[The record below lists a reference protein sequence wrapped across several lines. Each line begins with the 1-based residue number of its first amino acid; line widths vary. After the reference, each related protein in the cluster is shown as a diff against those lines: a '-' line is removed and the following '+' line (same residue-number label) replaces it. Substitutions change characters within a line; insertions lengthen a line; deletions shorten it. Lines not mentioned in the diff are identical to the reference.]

1 MEQNGHNGELNDASM
16 SGASSSKATTT
27 NSATT
32 SLNELIRGV
41 DSLLTMLSEV
51 DQNKRDLIDAADAEH
66 REGASNVQ
74 HFARLQAD
82 DARHIVTRLQAVGI
96 RVSDQAP
103 VADQLRAAKTLLQN
117 LGGKSSDDGD
127 AEGETYDITRLA
139 AAIERSQEQLAS
151 NSSALLGEPRDGMP
165 SCVMVT
171 LPTEAADDP
180 DLVQSFADAGMDI
193 ARINCAHDTA
203 EAWRAMAAN
212 VRAASARA
220 GRDIKISMD
229 LPGPKLRVGPIESGP
244 RIARTRVTR
253 TKTGRILTPSKLWIT
268 PFDHNATTP
277 APVPEG
283 LPGRPTLAIQV
294 DPEWLQTVNEGDELS
309 MLDARGS
316 KRYMTV
322 HKVTDK
328 GVLAYGRQNVYLAN
342 GSLVACQ
349 YIKTRIHGIGRSEQ
363 RIHVDVGSR
372 LTLTTDPTPTDPTDD
387 IPAVNCGEPQAIRSL
402 DVGSTVLFDDAKIEC
417 EVTSVTRAGDKD
429 AEGDTAEYDSAELVA
444 VHTREGGKNLRESR
458 GIHFPGVHVSLPAMT
473 DEDRAILPDIVRTAD
488 IIAPSY
494 VRSADDLT
502 EILDAI
508 EKEIEVAASESEF
521 NSADAT
527 DTADGREDPAAVSA
541 RIRNLGVMLKIESEE
556 CYNDLPNVVTE
567 LLRHRNS
574 GVMIARGDLA
584 MELGFSRMSEAR
596 EQIMDVANAA
606 HIPTIFA
613 TQVLETMAKSGLPS
627 RAEITDADVALRT
640 QGVMLNKGTHIPDA
654 INILNKIGQALNS
667 SENILDSQS
676 RERA

>member
-1 MEQNGHNGELNDASM
+1 MEQNGHNGELNDAST

-51 DQNKRDLIDAADAEH
+51 DQDKRDRIDAADAEH
-66 REGASNVQ
+66 REGVRNVQ

-82 DARHIVTRLQAVGI
+82 DAHHIVAQLRAVGI

-103 VADQLRAAKTLLQN
+103 VADQLRAAKTLLQH
-117 LGGKSSDDGD
+117 LGGQSSDDGG
-127 AEGETYDITRLA
+127 AEGESYDITRLA

-171 LPTEAADDP
+171 LPTEAANDP

-193 ARINCAHDTA
+193 ARINCAHDTP

-212 VRAASARA
+212 VRAASTRV

-229 LPGPKLRVGPIESGP
+229 LPGPKLRVGAIEPGP

-322 HKVTDK
+322 HKVTDE
-328 GVLAYGRQNVYLAN
+328 GVLAYGRRNVYLAN

-363 RIHVDVGSR
+363 RVHVDVGSR
-372 LTLTTDPTPTDPTDD
+372 LTLTSDPTPTDPTDD

-402 DVGSTVLFDDAKIEC
+402 DVGSIVLFDDAKIEC
-417 EVTSVTRAGDKD
+417 EVTSVTPAGEKD
-429 AEGDTAEYDSAELVA
+429 AEGNTAEYDSAELVA
-444 VHTREGGKNLRESR
+444 VHTREGGKNLREGR
-458 GIHFPGVHVSLPAMT
+458 GIHFPGIHVPLPAMT
-473 DEDRAILPDIVRTAD
+473 DEDRAILPEIVRTAD

-494 VRSADDLT
+494 VRSAEDLT

-508 EKEIEVAASESEF
+508 EKEIDVAASE
-521 NSADAT
+521 N
-527 DTADGREDPAAVSA
+527 EDPAAVSA

-654 INILNKIGQALNS
+654 INILNSIGTALNTS
-667 SENILDSQS
+667 DNSLDSRS
-676 RERA
+676 RGRA

>member
-1 MEQNGHNGELNDASM
+1 MEQNGHNGELNDANV

-32 SLNELIRGV
+32 SLNELTRGV

-51 DQNKRDLIDAADAEH
+51 DQDKRDRIDAADAEH
-66 REGASNVQ
+66 REGVRNVQ

-82 DARHIVTRLQAVGI
+82 DARDIVAQLRAVGI

-117 LGGKSSDDGD
+117 LGGKPSDYGD
-127 AEGETYDITRLA
+127 ADRAAEGDTYDITRLA

-151 NSSALLGEPRDGMP
+151 NSSALLGEPREGMP

-193 ARINCAHDTA
+193 ARINCAHDTP

-212 VRAASARA
+212 VRATSARV

-229 LPGPKLRVGPIESGP
+229 LPGPKLRVGAIEPGP

-322 HKVTDK
+322 HKVTDE

-363 RIHVDVGSR
+363 RVHVDVGSR
-372 LTLTTDPTPTDPTDD
+372 LILTSDPTPTDPTDD
-387 IPAVNCGEPQAIRSL
+387 IPAVNCGEPEAIRSL

-417 EVTSVTRAGDKD
+417 EVTSVTRAGEKD
-429 AEGDTAEYDSAELVA
+429 PEGNTAEYDSAELVA
-444 VHTREGGKNLRESR
+444 IHTREGGKNLREGR
-458 GIHFPGVHVSLPAMT
+458 GIHFPGVHVPLPAMT
-473 DEDRAILPDIVRTAD
+473 DEDRAILPEIVRTAD

-494 VRSADDLT
+494 VRSAEDLT

-508 EKEIEVAASESEF
+508 EKEIDVAASESED
-521 NSADAT
+521 S
-527 DTADGREDPAAVSA
+527 AAVSA

-596 EQIMDVANAA
+596 EQIMGVANAA

-654 INILNKIGQALNS
+654 INTLNRIGQALNTS
-667 SENILDSQS
+667 DNSLDSRS
-676 RERA
+676 RGRA

>member
-1 MEQNGHNGELNDASM
+1 MEQNGHNGELNDAST

-51 DQNKRDLIDAADAEH
+51 DQDKRDRIDAADAEH
-66 REGASNVQ
+66 REGVRNVQ

-82 DARHIVTRLQAVGI
+82 DARHIVAQLRAVGI

-103 VADQLRAAKTLLQN
+103 VADQLRAAKTLVQN
-117 LGGKSSDDGD
+117 LGGQSSDDGG
-127 AEGETYDITRLA
+127 AEGESYDITRLS

-193 ARINCAHDTA
+193 ARINCAHDTP

-212 VRAASARA
+212 VRAASTRV

-229 LPGPKLRVGPIESGP
+229 LPGPKLRVGAIEPGP

-322 HKVTDK
+322 HKVTDE
-328 GVLAYGRQNVYLAN
+328 GVLAYGRRNVYLAN

-363 RIHVDVGSR
+363 RVHVDVGSR
-372 LTLTTDPTPTDPTDD
+372 LTLTSDPTPTDPTDD

-402 DVGSTVLFDDAKIEC
+402 DVGSIVLFDDAKIEC
-417 EVTSVTRAGDKD
+417 EVTSVTRAGEKD
-429 AEGDTAEYDSAELVA
+429 AEGNTAEYDSAELVA
-444 VHTREGGKNLRESR
+444 VHTREGGKNLREGR
-458 GIHFPGVHVSLPAMT
+458 GIHFPGIHVPLPAMT
-473 DEDRAILPDIVRTAD
+473 DEDRAILPEIVRTAD

-494 VRSADDLT
+494 VRSAEDLT
-502 EILDAI
+502 EILHAI
-508 EKEIEVAASESEF
+508 EKEIDVAASE
-521 NSADAT
+521 N
-527 DTADGREDPAAVSA
+527 EDPAAVSA

-654 INILNKIGQALNS
+654 INILNSIGTALNTS
-667 SENILDSQS
+667 DNSLDSRS
-676 RERA
+676 RGRA

>member
-1 MEQNGHNGELNDASM
+1 MEQNGHNGELNDAST

-51 DQNKRDLIDAADAEH
+51 DQDKRDRIDAADAEH
-66 REGASNVQ
+66 REGVRNVQ

-82 DARHIVTRLQAVGI
+82 DARHIVAQLRAVGI

-103 VADQLRAAKTLLQN
+103 VADQLRAAKTLVQN
-117 LGGKSSDDGD
+117 LGGQSSDDGG
-127 AEGETYDITRLA
+127 AEGESYDITRLS

-193 ARINCAHDTA
+193 ARINCAHDTP

-212 VRAASARA
+212 VRAASTRV

-229 LPGPKLRVGPIESGP
+229 LPGPKLRVGAIEPGP

-322 HKVTDK
+322 HKVTDE
-328 GVLAYGRQNVYLAN
+328 GVLAYGRRNVYLAN

-363 RIHVDVGSR
+363 RVHVDVGSR
-372 LTLTTDPTPTDPTDD
+372 LTLTSDPTPTDPTDD

-402 DVGSTVLFDDAKIEC
+402 DVGSIVLFDDAKIEC
-417 EVTSVTRAGDKD
+417 EVTSVTRAGEKD
-429 AEGDTAEYDSAELVA
+429 AEGNTAEYDSAELVA
-444 VHTREGGKNLRESR
+444 VHTREGGKNLREGR
-458 GIHFPGVHVSLPAMT
+458 GSHFPGIHVPLPAMT
-473 DEDRAILPDIVRTAD
+473 DEDRAILPEIVRTAD

-494 VRSADDLT
+494 VRSAEDLT

-508 EKEIEVAASESEF
+508 EKEIDVAASE
-521 NSADAT
+521 N
-527 DTADGREDPAAVSA
+527 EDPAAVSA

-654 INILNKIGQALNS
+654 INILNSIGTALNTS
-667 SENILDSQS
+667 DNSLDSRS
-676 RERA
+676 RGRA

>member
-1 MEQNGHNGELNDASM
+1 MEQNGHNGELNDSST

-51 DQNKRDLIDAADAEH
+51 DQDKRDRIDAADAEH
-66 REGASNVQ
+66 REGVRNVQ

-82 DARHIVTRLQAVGI
+82 DAHHIVAQLRAVGI

-103 VADQLRAAKTLLQN
+103 VADQLRAAKTLLQH
-117 LGGKSSDDGD
+117 LGGQSSDDGG
-127 AEGETYDITRLA
+127 AEGESYDITRLA

-171 LPTEAADDP
+171 LPTEAANDP

-193 ARINCAHDTA
+193 ARINCAHDTP

-212 VRAASARA
+212 VRAASTRV

-229 LPGPKLRVGPIESGP
+229 LPGPKLRVGAIEPGP

-322 HKVTDK
+322 HKVTDE
-328 GVLAYGRQNVYLAN
+328 GVLAYGRRNVYLAN

-363 RIHVDVGSR
+363 RVHVDVGSR
-372 LTLTTDPTPTDPTDD
+372 LTLTSDPTPTDPTDD

-402 DVGSTVLFDDAKIEC
+402 DVGSIVLFDDAKIEC
-417 EVTSVTRAGDKD
+417 EVTSVTRAGEKD
-429 AEGDTAEYDSAELVA
+429 AEGNTAEYDSAELVA
-444 VHTREGGKNLRESR
+444 VHTREGGKNLREGR
-458 GIHFPGVHVSLPAMT
+458 GIHFPGIHVPLPAMT
-473 DEDRAILPDIVRTAD
+473 DEDRAILPEIVRTAD

-494 VRSADDLT
+494 VRSAEDLT

-508 EKEIEVAASESEF
+508 EKEIDVAASE
-521 NSADAT
+521 N
-527 DTADGREDPAAVSA
+527 EDPAAVSA

-654 INILNKIGQALNS
+654 INILNSIGTALNTS
-667 SENILDSQS
+667 DNSLDSRS
-676 RERA
+676 RGRA

>member
-1 MEQNGHNGELNDASM
+1 MEQNGHNGELNDANV
-16 SGASSSKATTT
+16 SGASPSKATTT

-32 SLNELIRGV
+32 SLNELTRGV

-51 DQNKRDLIDAADAEH
+51 DQDKRDRIDAADAEH
-66 REGASNVQ
+66 REGVRNVQ

-82 DARHIVTRLQAVGI
+82 DARDIVAQLRAVGI

-117 LGGKSSDDGD
+117 LGGKPSDYGD
-127 AEGETYDITRLA
+127 ADRAAEGDTYDITRLA

-151 NSSALLGEPRDGMP
+151 NSSALLGEPREGMP

-193 ARINCAHDTA
+193 ARINCAHDTP

-212 VRAASARA
+212 VRATSARV

-229 LPGPKLRVGPIESGP
+229 LPGPKLRVGAIEPGP

-322 HKVTDK
+322 HKVTDE

-363 RIHVDVGSR
+363 RVHVDVGSR
-372 LTLTTDPTPTDPTDD
+372 LILTSDPTPTDPTDD
-387 IPAVNCGEPQAIRSL
+387 IPAVNCGEPEAIRSL

-417 EVTSVTRAGDKD
+417 EVTSVTRAGEKD
-429 AEGDTAEYDSAELVA
+429 PEGNTAEYDSAELVA
-444 VHTREGGKNLRESR
+444 IHTREGGKNLREGR
-458 GIHFPGVHVSLPAMT
+458 GIHFPGVHVPLPAMT
-473 DEDRAILPDIVRTAD
+473 DEDRAILPEIVRTAD

-494 VRSADDLT
+494 VRSAEDLT

-508 EKEIEVAASESEF
+508 EKEIDVAASESED
-521 NSADAT
+521 S
-527 DTADGREDPAAVSA
+527 AAVSA

-596 EQIMDVANAA
+596 EQIMGVANAA

-654 INILNKIGQALNS
+654 INILNRIGQALNTS
-667 SENILDSQS
+667 DNSLDSRS
-676 RERA
+676 RGRA

>member
-1 MEQNGHNGELNDASM
+1 MEQNGHNGELNDASV

-32 SLNELIRGV
+32 SLNELTRGV

-51 DQNKRDLIDAADAEH
+51 DQDKRNLIDAADAEH
-66 REGASNVQ
+66 REGVRNVQ

-82 DARHIVTRLQAVGI
+82 DARDIVAQLRAVGI

-117 LGGKSSDDGD
+117 LGGKPSDYGD
-127 AEGETYDITRLA
+127 ADRAAEGDTYDITRLA

-151 NSSALLGEPRDGMP
+151 NSSALLGEPREGMP

-193 ARINCAHDTA
+193 ARINCAHDTP

-212 VRAASARA
+212 VRATSARV

-229 LPGPKLRVGPIESGP
+229 LPGPKLRVGAIEPGP

-322 HKVTDK
+322 HKVTDE

-363 RIHVDVGSR
+363 RVHVDVGSR
-372 LTLTTDPTPTDPTDD
+372 LILTIDPTPTDPTDD
-387 IPAVNCGEPQAIRSL
+387 IPAVNCGEPEAIRSL

-417 EVTSVTRAGDKD
+417 EVTSVTRAGEKD
-429 AEGDTAEYDSAELVA
+429 AEGNTAE
-444 VHTREGGKNLRESR
+444 
-458 GIHFPGVHVSLPAMT
+458 
-473 DEDRAILPDIVRTAD
+473 
-488 IIAPSY
+488 
-494 VRSADDLT
+494 
-502 EILDAI
+502 
-508 EKEIEVAASESEF
+508 
-521 NSADAT
+521 
-527 DTADGREDPAAVSA
+527 
-541 RIRNLGVMLKIESEE
+541 
-556 CYNDLPNVVTE
+556 
-567 LLRHRNS
+567 
-574 GVMIARGDLA
+574 
-584 MELGFSRMSEAR
+584 
-596 EQIMDVANAA
+596 
-606 HIPTIFA
+606 
-613 TQVLETMAKSGLPS
+613 
-627 RAEITDADVALRT
+627 
-640 QGVMLNKGTHIPDA
+640 
-654 INILNKIGQALNS
+654 
-667 SENILDSQS
+667 
-676 RERA
+676 

>member
-1 MEQNGHNGELNDASM
+1 MEQNGHNGELNDAST

-51 DQNKRDLIDAADAEH
+51 DQDKRDRIDAADAEH
-66 REGASNVQ
+66 REGVRNVQ

-82 DARHIVTRLQAVGI
+82 DAHHIVAQLRAVGI

-103 VADQLRAAKTLLQN
+103 VADQLRAAKTLLQH
-117 LGGKSSDDGD
+117 LGGQSSDDGG
-127 AEGETYDITRLA
+127 AEGESYDITRLA

-171 LPTEAADDP
+171 LPTEAANDP

-193 ARINCAHDTA
+193 ARINCAHDTP

-212 VRAASARA
+212 VRAASTRV

-229 LPGPKLRVGPIESGP
+229 LPGPKLRVGAIEPGP

-322 HKVTDK
+322 HKVTDE
-328 GVLAYGRQNVYLAN
+328 GVLAYGRRNVYLAN

-363 RIHVDVGSR
+363 RVHVDVGSR
-372 LTLTTDPTPTDPTDD
+372 LTLTSDPTPTDPTDD

-402 DVGSTVLFDDAKIEC
+402 DVGSIVLFDDAKIEC
-417 EVTSVTRAGDKD
+417 EVTSVTRAGEKD
-429 AEGDTAEYDSAELVA
+429 AEGNTAEYDSAELVA
-444 VHTREGGKNLRESR
+444 VHTREGGKNLREGR
-458 GIHFPGVHVSLPAMT
+458 GIHFPGIHVPLPAMT
-473 DEDRAILPDIVRTAD
+473 DEDRAILPEIVRTAD

-494 VRSADDLT
+494 VRSAEDLT

-508 EKEIEVAASESEF
+508 EKEIDVAASE
-521 NSADAT
+521 N
-527 DTADGREDPAAVSA
+527 EDPAAVSA

-654 INILNKIGQALNS
+654 INILNSIGTALNTS
-667 SENILDSQS
+667 DNSLDSRS
-676 RERA
+676 RGRA

>member
-1 MEQNGHNGELNDASM
+1 MEQNGHNGELNDAST

-51 DQNKRDLIDAADAEH
+51 DQDKRDRIDAADAEH
-66 REGASNVQ
+66 REGVRNVQ

-82 DARHIVTRLQAVGI
+82 DARHIVAQLRAVGI

-103 VADQLRAAKTLLQN
+103 VADQLRAAKTLVQN
-117 LGGKSSDDGD
+117 LGGQSSDDGG
-127 AEGETYDITRLA
+127 AEGESYDITRLS

-193 ARINCAHDTA
+193 ARINCAHDTP

-212 VRAASARA
+212 VRAASTRV

-229 LPGPKLRVGPIESGP
+229 LPGPKLRVGAIEPGP

-322 HKVTDK
+322 HKVTDE
-328 GVLAYGRQNVYLAN
+328 GVLAYGRRNVYLAN

-363 RIHVDVGSR
+363 RVHVDVGSR
-372 LTLTTDPTPTDPTDD
+372 LTLTSDPTPTDPTDD

-402 DVGSTVLFDDAKIEC
+402 DVGSIVLFDDAKIEC
-417 EVTSVTRAGDKD
+417 EVTSVTRAGEKD
-429 AEGDTAEYDSAELVA
+429 AEGNTAEYDSAELVA
-444 VHTREGGKNLRESR
+444 VHTREGGKNLREGR
-458 GIHFPGVHVSLPAMT
+458 GIHFPGIHVPLPAMT
-473 DEDRAILPDIVRTAD
+473 DEDRAILPEIVRTAD

-494 VRSADDLT
+494 VRSAEDLT

-508 EKEIEVAASESEF
+508 EKEIDVAASE
-521 NSADAT
+521 N
-527 DTADGREDPAAVSA
+527 EDPAAVSA

-654 INILNKIGQALNS
+654 INILNSIGTALNTS
-667 SENILDSQS
+667 DNSLDSRS
-676 RERA
+676 RGRA

>member
-1 MEQNGHNGELNDASM
+1 MEQNGHNGELNDASV

-32 SLNELIRGV
+32 SLNELTRGV

-51 DQNKRDLIDAADAEH
+51 DQDKRNLIDAADAEH
-66 REGASNVQ
+66 REGVRNVQ

-82 DARHIVTRLQAVGI
+82 DARDIVAQLRAVGI

-117 LGGKSSDDGD
+117 LGGKPSDYGD
-127 AEGETYDITRLA
+127 ADRAAEGDTYDITRLA

-193 ARINCAHDTA
+193 ARINCAHDTP

-212 VRAASARA
+212 VRATSARV

-229 LPGPKLRVGPIESGP
+229 LPGPKLRVGAIEPSP

-322 HKVTDK
+322 HKVTDE

-363 RIHVDVGSR
+363 RVHVDVGSR
-372 LTLTTDPTPTDPTDD
+372 LILTSDPTPTDPTDD
-387 IPAVNCGEPQAIRSL
+387 IPAVNCGEPEAIRSL

-417 EVTSVTRAGDKD
+417 EVTSVTRAGEKD
-429 AEGDTAEYDSAELVA
+429 PEGNTAEYDSAELVA
-444 VHTREGGKNLRESR
+444 IHTREGGKNLREGR
-458 GIHFPGVHVSLPAMT
+458 GIHFPGVHVPLPAMT
-473 DEDRAILPDIVRTAD
+473 DEDRAILPEIVRTAD

-494 VRSADDLT
+494 VRSAEDLT

-508 EKEIEVAASESEF
+508 EKEIDVAASESED
-521 NSADAT
+521 S
-527 DTADGREDPAAVSA
+527 AAVSA

-596 EQIMDVANAA
+596 EQIMGVANAA

-654 INILNKIGQALNS
+654 INILNRIGQALNTS
-667 SENILDSQS
+667 DNSLDSRS
-676 RERA
+676 RGRA

>member
-1 MEQNGHNGELNDASM
+1 MEQNGHNGELNDAST

-51 DQNKRDLIDAADAEH
+51 DQDKRDRIDAADAEH
-66 REGASNVQ
+66 REGVRNVQ
-74 HFARLQAD
+74 YFARLQAD
-82 DARHIVTRLQAVGI
+82 DARHIVAQLRAVGI

-117 LGGKSSDDGD
+117 LGGQSSDDGG
-127 AEGETYDITRLA
+127 AEGESYDITRLA

-193 ARINCAHDTA
+193 ARINCAHDTP

-212 VRAASARA
+212 VRAASTRV

-229 LPGPKLRVGPIESGP
+229 LPGPKLRVGAIEPGP

-322 HKVTDK
+322 HKVTDE
-328 GVLAYGRQNVYLAN
+328 GVLAYGRRNVYLAN

-363 RIHVDVGSR
+363 RVHVDVGSR
-372 LTLTTDPTPTDPTDD
+372 LTLTSDPTPTDPTDD

-402 DVGSTVLFDDAKIEC
+402 DVGSIVLFDDAKIEC
-417 EVTSVTRAGDKD
+417 EVTSVTRAGEKD
-429 AEGDTAEYDSAELVA
+429 AEGNTAEYDSAELVA
-444 VHTREGGKNLRESR
+444 VHTREGGKNLREGR
-458 GIHFPGVHVSLPAMT
+458 GIHFPGIHVPLPAMT
-473 DEDRAILPDIVRTAD
+473 DEDRAILPEIVRTAD

-494 VRSADDLT
+494 VRSAEDLT

-508 EKEIEVAASESEF
+508 EKEIDVAASE
-521 NSADAT
+521 N
-527 DTADGREDPAAVSA
+527 EDPAAVSA

-654 INILNKIGQALNS
+654 INILNSIGTALNTS
-667 SENILDSQS
+667 DNSLDSRS
-676 RERA
+676 RGWA

>member
-1 MEQNGHNGELNDASM
+1 MEQNGHNGELNDANV

-32 SLNELIRGV
+32 SLNELTRGV

-51 DQNKRDLIDAADAEH
+51 DQDKRDRIDAADAEH
-66 REGASNVQ
+66 REGVRNVQ

-82 DARHIVTRLQAVGI
+82 DARDIVAQLRAVGI

-117 LGGKSSDDGD
+117 LGGKPSDYGD
-127 AEGETYDITRLA
+127 ADRAAEGDTYDITRLA

-151 NSSALLGEPRDGMP
+151 NSSALLGEPREGMP

-193 ARINCAHDTA
+193 ARINCAHDTP

-212 VRAASARA
+212 VRATSARV

-229 LPGPKLRVGPIESGP
+229 LPGPKLRVGAIEPGP

-322 HKVTDK
+322 HKVTDE
-328 GVLAYGRQNVYLAN
+328 GVLAYGHQNVYLAN

-363 RIHVDVGSR
+363 RVHVDVGSR
-372 LTLTTDPTPTDPTDD
+372 LILTSDPTPTDPTDD
-387 IPAVNCGEPQAIRSL
+387 IPAVNCGEPEAIRSL

-417 EVTSVTRAGDKD
+417 EVTSVTRAGEKD
-429 AEGDTAEYDSAELVA
+429 PEGNTAEYDSAELVA
-444 VHTREGGKNLRESR
+444 IHTREGGKNLREGR
-458 GIHFPGVHVSLPAMT
+458 GIHFPGVHVPLPAMT
-473 DEDRAILPDIVRTAD
+473 DEDRAILPEIVRTAD

-494 VRSADDLT
+494 VRSAEDLT

-508 EKEIEVAASESEF
+508 EKEIDVAASESED
-521 NSADAT
+521 S
-527 DTADGREDPAAVSA
+527 AAVSA

-596 EQIMDVANAA
+596 EQIMGVANAA

-654 INILNKIGQALNS
+654 INILNRIGQALNTS
-667 SENILDSQS
+667 DNSLDSRS
-676 RERA
+676 RGRA

>member
-1 MEQNGHNGELNDASM
+1 MEQNGHNGELNDAST

-41 DSLLTMLSEV
+41 SSLLTMLSEV
-51 DQNKRDLIDAADAEH
+51 DHDKRDLIDAADAEH
-66 REGASNVQ
+66 REGARNVQ

-82 DARHIVTRLQAVGI
+82 DARHIIAQLRAVGI

-117 LGGKSSDDGD
+117 LGGQSSDDGSAD
-127 AEGETYDITRLA
+127 CAAEGEGYDIARLA

-193 ARINCAHDTA
+193 ARINCAHDTP

-212 VRAASARA
+212 VRAASARV
-220 GRDIKISMD
+220 GREIKISMD
-229 LPGPKLRVGPIESGP
+229 LPGPKLRVGAIEPGP

-283 LPGRPTLAIQV
+283 LPGRLTLAIQV

-322 HKVTDK
+322 HKVTDE

-363 RIHVDVGSR
+363 RVHVDVGSR
-372 LTLTTDPTPTDPTDD
+372 LTLTSDPTPTDPTDD
-387 IPAVNCGEPQAIRSL
+387 IPAINCGEPQAIRSL
-402 DVGSTVLFDDAKIEC
+402 DVGSRVLFDDAKIEC
-417 EVTSVTRAGDKD
+417 EVTSVTRAGEKD
-429 AEGDTAEYDSAELVA
+429 AEDNTAEYDSVELVA
-444 VHTREGGKNLRESR
+444 VHTREGGKNLREGR
-458 GIHFPGVHVSLPAMT
+458 GIHFPGIHVPLPAMT
-473 DEDRAILPDIVRTAD
+473 DEDRAILPEIVRTAD

-494 VRSADDLT
+494 VRSAEDLT

-508 EKEIEVAASESEF
+508 EKEIDVAASES
-521 NSADAT
+521 
-527 DTADGREDPAAVSA
+527 EDPAAVSA

-654 INILNKIGQALNS
+654 INILNRIGKALNTS
-667 SENILDSQS
+667 DNSLDSRS
-676 RERA
+676 RGRA

>member
-1 MEQNGHNGELNDASM
+1 MEQNGHNGELNDAST

-32 SLNELIRGV
+32 SLNELNRGV

-51 DQNKRDLIDAADAEH
+51 DQDKRDRIDAADAEH
-66 REGASNVQ
+66 REGVRNVQ

-82 DARHIVTRLQAVGI
+82 DARHIVAQLRAVGI

-103 VADQLRAAKTLLQN
+103 VADQLRAAKTMLQN
-117 LGGKSSDDGD
+117 LGGQSSDDGG
-127 AEGETYDITRLA
+127 AEGESYDITRLA

-193 ARINCAHDTA
+193 ARINCAHDTP

-212 VRAASARA
+212 VRAASTRV

-229 LPGPKLRVGPIESGP
+229 LPGPKLRVGAIEPGP

-322 HKVTDK
+322 HKVTDE
-328 GVLAYGRQNVYLAN
+328 GVLAYGRRNVYLAN

-363 RIHVDVGSR
+363 RVHVDVGSR
-372 LTLTTDPTPTDPTDD
+372 LTLTSDPTPTDPTDD

-402 DVGSTVLFDDAKIEC
+402 DVGSIVLFDDAKIEC
-417 EVTSVTRAGDKD
+417 EVTSVTRAGEKD
-429 AEGDTAEYDSAELVA
+429 AEGNTAEYDSAELVA
-444 VHTREGGKNLRESR
+444 VHTREGGKNLREGR
-458 GIHFPGVHVSLPAMT
+458 GIHFPGIHVPLPAMT
-473 DEDRAILPDIVRTAD
+473 DEDRAILPEIVRTAN

-494 VRSADDLT
+494 VRSAEDLT

-508 EKEIEVAASESEF
+508 EKEIDVAASE
-521 NSADAT
+521 N
-527 DTADGREDPAAVSA
+527 EDPAAVSA

-654 INILNKIGQALNS
+654 INILNSIGTALNTS
-667 SENILDSQS
+667 DNSLDSRS
-676 RERA
+676 RGRA

>member
-1 MEQNGHNGELNDASM
+1 MEQNGHNGELNDANV

-32 SLNELIRGV
+32 SLNELTRGV

-51 DQNKRDLIDAADAEH
+51 DQDKRDRIDAADAEH
-66 REGASNVQ
+66 REGVRNVQ

-82 DARHIVTRLQAVGI
+82 DARDIVAQLRAVGI

-117 LGGKSSDDGD
+117 LGGKPSDYGD
-127 AEGETYDITRLA
+127 ADRAAEGDIYDITRLA

-151 NSSALLGEPRDGMP
+151 NSSALLGEPREGMP

-193 ARINCAHDTA
+193 ARINCAHDTP

-212 VRAASARA
+212 VRATSARV

-229 LPGPKLRVGPIESGP
+229 LPGPKLRVGAIEPGP

-322 HKVTDK
+322 HKVTDE

-363 RIHVDVGSR
+363 RVHVDVGSR
-372 LTLTTDPTPTDPTDD
+372 LILTSDPTPTDPTDD
-387 IPAVNCGEPQAIRSL
+387 IPAVNCGEPEAIRSL

-417 EVTSVTRAGDKD
+417 EVTSVTRAGEKD
-429 AEGDTAEYDSAELVA
+429 PEGNTAEYDSAELVA
-444 VHTREGGKNLRESR
+444 IHTREGGKNLREGR
-458 GIHFPGVHVSLPAMT
+458 GIHFPGVHVPLPAMT
-473 DEDRAILPDIVRTAD
+473 DEDRAILPEIVRTAD

-494 VRSADDLT
+494 VRSAEDLT

-508 EKEIEVAASESEF
+508 EKEIDVAASESED
-521 NSADAT
+521 S
-527 DTADGREDPAAVSA
+527 AAVSA

-596 EQIMDVANAA
+596 EQIMGVANAA

-654 INILNKIGQALNS
+654 INILNRIGQALNTS
-667 SENILDSQS
+667 DNSLDSRS
-676 RERA
+676 RGRA

>member
-1 MEQNGHNGELNDASM
+1 MEQNGHNGELNDAST

-32 SLNELIRGV
+32 SLNELNRGV

-51 DQNKRDLIDAADAEH
+51 DQDKRDRIDAADAEH
-66 REGASNVQ
+66 REGVRNVQ

-82 DARHIVTRLQAVGI
+82 DARHIVAQLRAVGI

-117 LGGKSSDDGD
+117 LGGQSSDDGG
-127 AEGETYDITRLA
+127 AEGESYDITRLA

-193 ARINCAHDTA
+193 ARINCAHDTP

-212 VRAASARA
+212 VRAASTRV

-229 LPGPKLRVGPIESGP
+229 LPGPKLRVGAIEPGP

-268 PFDHNATTP
+268 PFDHNATAP

-322 HKVTDK
+322 HKVTDE
-328 GVLAYGRQNVYLAN
+328 GVLAYGRRNVYLAN

-363 RIHVDVGSR
+363 RVHVDVGSR
-372 LTLTTDPTPTDPTDD
+372 LTLTSDPTPTDPTDD
-387 IPAVNCGEPQAIRSL
+387 IPAVNCGEPQVIRSL
-402 DVGSTVLFDDAKIEC
+402 DVGSIVLFDDAKIEC
-417 EVTSVTRAGDKD
+417 EVTSVTRAGEKD
-429 AEGDTAEYDSAELVA
+429 AEGNTAEYDSAELVA
-444 VHTREGGKNLRESR
+444 VHTREGGKNLREGR
-458 GIHFPGVHVSLPAMT
+458 GIHFPGIHVPLPAMT
-473 DEDRAILPDIVRTAD
+473 DEDRAILPEIVRTAD

-494 VRSADDLT
+494 VRSAEDLT

-508 EKEIEVAASESEF
+508 EKEIDVAASE
-521 NSADAT
+521 N
-527 DTADGREDPAAVSA
+527 EDPAAVSA

-654 INILNKIGQALNS
+654 INILNSIGTALNTS
-667 SENILDSQS
+667 DNSLDSRS
-676 RERA
+676 RGRA

>member
-1 MEQNGHNGELNDASM
+1 MEQNGHNGELNDAST

-51 DQNKRDLIDAADAEH
+51 DQDKRDRIDAADAEH
-66 REGASNVQ
+66 REGVRNVQ

-82 DARHIVTRLQAVGI
+82 DARHIVAQLRAVGI

-103 VADQLRAAKTLLQN
+103 VADQLRAAKTLVQN
-117 LGGKSSDDGD
+117 LGGQSSDDGG
-127 AEGETYDITRLA
+127 AEGESYDITRLA

-193 ARINCAHDTA
+193 ARINCAHDTP

-212 VRAASARA
+212 VRAASTRV

-229 LPGPKLRVGPIESGP
+229 LPGPKLRVGAIEPGP

-322 HKVTDK
+322 HKVTDE
-328 GVLAYGRQNVYLAN
+328 GVLAYGRRNVYLAN

-363 RIHVDVGSR
+363 RVHVDVGSR
-372 LTLTTDPTPTDPTDD
+372 LTLTSDPTPTDPTDD

-402 DVGSTVLFDDAKIEC
+402 DVGSIVLFDDAKIEC
-417 EVTSVTRAGDKD
+417 EVTSVTRAGEKD
-429 AEGDTAEYDSAELVA
+429 AEGNTAEYDSAELVA
-444 VHTREGGKNLRESR
+444 VHTREGGKNLREGR
-458 GIHFPGVHVSLPAMT
+458 GIHFPGIHVPLPAMT
-473 DEDRAILPDIVRTAD
+473 DEDRAILPEIVRTAD

-494 VRSADDLT
+494 VRSAEDLT

-508 EKEIEVAASESEF
+508 EKEIDVAASE
-521 NSADAT
+521 N
-527 DTADGREDPAAVSA
+527 EDPAAVSA

-654 INILNKIGQALNS
+654 INILNSIGTALNTS
-667 SENILDSQS
+667 DNSLDSRS
-676 RERA
+676 RGRA

>member
-1 MEQNGHNGELNDASM
+1 MEQNGHNGELNDASV

-32 SLNELIRGV
+32 SLNELTRGV

-51 DQNKRDLIDAADAEH
+51 DQDKRNLIDAADAEH
-66 REGASNVQ
+66 REGVRNVQ

-82 DARHIVTRLQAVGI
+82 DARDIVAQLRAVGI
-96 RVSDQAP
+96 RVSDQAS

-117 LGGKSSDDGD
+117 LGGKPSDYGD
-127 AEGETYDITRLA
+127 ADRAAEGDTYDITRLA

-193 ARINCAHDTA
+193 ARINCAHDTP

-212 VRAASARA
+212 VRATSARV

-229 LPGPKLRVGPIESGP
+229 LPGPKLRVGAIEPGP

-322 HKVTDK
+322 HKVTDE

-363 RIHVDVGSR
+363 RVHVDVGSR
-372 LTLTTDPTPTDPTDD
+372 LILTSDPTPTDPTDD
-387 IPAVNCGEPQAIRSL
+387 IPAVNCGEPEAIRSL

-417 EVTSVTRAGDKD
+417 EVTSVTRAGEKD
-429 AEGDTAEYDSAELVA
+429 AEGNTAEYDSAELVA
-444 VHTREGGKNLRESR
+444 IHTREGGKNLREGR
-458 GIHFPGVHVSLPAMT
+458 GIHFPGVHVPLPAMT
-473 DEDRAILPDIVRTAD
+473 DEDRAILPEIVRTAD

-494 VRSADDLT
+494 VRSAEDLT

-508 EKEIEVAASESEF
+508 EKEIDVAASESED
-521 NSADAT
+521 S
-527 DTADGREDPAAVSA
+527 AAVSA

-556 CYNDLPNVVTE
+556 CYNDLTNVVTE

-584 MELGFSRMSEAR
+584 IELGFSRMSEAR
-596 EQIMDVANAA
+596 EQIMGVANAA

-654 INILNKIGQALNS
+654 INILNRIGQALNTS
-667 SENILDSQS
+667 DNSLDSRS
-676 RERA
+676 RGRA

>member
-1 MEQNGHNGELNDASM
+1 MEQNGHNGELNDAST

-32 SLNELIRGV
+32 SLNELNRGV

-51 DQNKRDLIDAADAEH
+51 DQDKRDRIDAADAEH
-66 REGASNVQ
+66 REGVRNVQ

-82 DARHIVTRLQAVGI
+82 DARHIVAQLRAVGI

-103 VADQLRAAKTLLQN
+103 VADQLRAAKTMLQN
-117 LGGKSSDDGD
+117 LGGQSSDDGG
-127 AEGETYDITRLA
+127 AEGESYDITRLA

-151 NSSALLGEPRDGMP
+151 NSSALLGGPRDGMP

-193 ARINCAHDTA
+193 ARINCAHDTP

-212 VRAASARA
+212 VRAASTRV

-229 LPGPKLRVGPIESGP
+229 LPGPKLRVGAIEPGP

-322 HKVTDK
+322 HKVTDE
-328 GVLAYGRQNVYLAN
+328 GVLAYGRRNVYLAN

-363 RIHVDVGSR
+363 RVHVDVGSR
-372 LTLTTDPTPTDPTDD
+372 LTLTSDPTPTDPTDD

-402 DVGSTVLFDDAKIEC
+402 DVGSIVLFDDAKIEC
-417 EVTSVTRAGDKD
+417 EVTSVTRAGEKD
-429 AEGDTAEYDSAELVA
+429 AEGNTAEYDSAELVA
-444 VHTREGGKNLRESR
+444 VHTREGGKNLREGR
-458 GIHFPGVHVSLPAMT
+458 GIHFPGIHVPLPAMT
-473 DEDRAILPDIVRTAD
+473 DEDRAILPEIVRTAN

-494 VRSADDLT
+494 VRSAEDLT

-508 EKEIEVAASESEF
+508 EKEIDVAASE
-521 NSADAT
+521 N
-527 DTADGREDPAAVSA
+527 EDPAAVSA

-654 INILNKIGQALNS
+654 INILNSIGTALNTS
-667 SENILDSQS
+667 DNSLDSRS
-676 RERA
+676 RGRA

>member
-1 MEQNGHNGELNDASM
+1 MEQNGHNGELNDAST

-32 SLNELIRGV
+32 SLNELNRGV

-51 DQNKRDLIDAADAEH
+51 DQDKRDRIDAADAEH
-66 REGASNVQ
+66 REGVRNVQ

-82 DARHIVTRLQAVGI
+82 DARHIVAQLRAVGI

-117 LGGKSSDDGD
+117 LGGQSSDDGG
-127 AEGETYDITRLA
+127 AEGESYDITRLA

-180 DLVQSFADAGMDI
+180 DLVHSFADAGMDI
-193 ARINCAHDTA
+193 ARINCAHDTP

-212 VRAASARA
+212 VRAASTRV

-229 LPGPKLRVGPIESGP
+229 LPGPKLRVGAIEPGP

-268 PFDHNATTP
+268 PFDHNATAP

-322 HKVTDK
+322 HKVTDE
-328 GVLAYGRQNVYLAN
+328 GVLVYGRRNVYLAN

-363 RIHVDVGSR
+363 RVHVDVGSR
-372 LTLTTDPTPTDPTDD
+372 LMLTSDPTPTDPTDD

-402 DVGSTVLFDDAKIEC
+402 DVGSIVLFDDAKIEC
-417 EVTSVTRAGDKD
+417 EVTSVTRAGEKD
-429 AEGDTAEYDSAELVA
+429 AEGNTAEYDSAELVA
-444 VHTREGGKNLRESR
+444 VHTREGGKNLREGR
-458 GIHFPGVHVSLPAMT
+458 GIHFPGIHVPLPAMT
-473 DEDRAILPDIVRTAD
+473 DEDRAILPEIVRTAD

-494 VRSADDLT
+494 VRSAEDLT

-508 EKEIEVAASESEF
+508 EKEIDVAASE
-521 NSADAT
+521 N
-527 DTADGREDPAAVSA
+527 EDPAAVSA

-654 INILNKIGQALNS
+654 INILNSIGTALNTS
-667 SENILDSQS
+667 DNSLDSRS
-676 RERA
+676 RGRA

>member
-1 MEQNGHNGELNDASM
+1 MEQNGHNGELNDASV

-32 SLNELIRGV
+32 SLNELTRGV

-51 DQNKRDLIDAADAEH
+51 DQDKRNLIDAADAEH
-66 REGASNVQ
+66 REGVRNVQ

-82 DARHIVTRLQAVGI
+82 DARDIVAQLRAVGI

-117 LGGKSSDDGD
+117 LGGKPSDYGD
-127 AEGETYDITRLA
+127 ADRAAEGDTYDITRLA

-193 ARINCAHDTA
+193 ARINCAHDTP

-212 VRAASARA
+212 VRATSARV

-229 LPGPKLRVGPIESGP
+229 LPGPKLRVGAIEPSP
-244 RIARTRVTR
+244 RIERTRVTR

-322 HKVTDK
+322 HKVTDE

-363 RIHVDVGSR
+363 RVHVDVGSR
-372 LTLTTDPTPTDPTDD
+372 LILTSDPTPTDPTDD
-387 IPAVNCGEPQAIRSL
+387 IPAVNCGEPEAIRSL

-417 EVTSVTRAGDKD
+417 EVTSVTRAGEKD
-429 AEGDTAEYDSAELVA
+429 PEGNTAEYDSAELVA
-444 VHTREGGKNLRESR
+444 IHTREGGKNLREGR
-458 GIHFPGVHVSLPAMT
+458 GIHFPGVHVPLPAMT
-473 DEDRAILPDIVRTAD
+473 DEDRAILPEIVRTAD

-494 VRSADDLT
+494 VRSAEDLT

-508 EKEIEVAASESEF
+508 EKEIDVAASESED
-521 NSADAT
+521 S
-527 DTADGREDPAAVSA
+527 AAVSA

-596 EQIMDVANAA
+596 EQIMGVANAA

-654 INILNKIGQALNS
+654 INILNRIGQALNTS
-667 SENILDSQS
+667 DNSLDSRS
-676 RERA
+676 RGRA